1 MGRKTK
7 KQLAKEEIT
16 LKQDQKQASLFFKPT
31 ASVSVPRAL
40 SPKRRPLQDI
50 SPNANRTL
58 KVNLESSPFKVFL
71 FFNCSLI
78 YI

>member
-7 KQLAKEEIT
+7 KQHADEAII
-16 LKQDQKQASLFFKPT
+16 LKQNQKQAALFFKPT
-31 ASVSVPRAL
+31 ASVSGPRAL

-50 SPNANRTL
+50 SPCANRTL
-58 KVNLESSPFKVFL
+58 KVNLESSPFNVFL